1 MNRFV
6 TVAFLFGAGIA
17 TVLVIALI
25 FKSPSS
31 KDSSRPITQET
42 NPHTSNRQDPSDFT
56 IPVSG
61 YVDVALPDSLQEKW
75 RTKIGKS
82 SLDGTVVLSGSLL
95 YAADS
100 TGTIHAI
107 SATNGKVFWS
117 KKFSEDSFVGSPAVQ
132 ENHLWCA
139 TGEGLACIDLSTH
152 SKTWSATIPSMVPG
166 SLGLAAKANGDLIA
180 IIGAKDGQIRG
191 YDAKTGNE
199 LWAYETGDSE
209 NGINGSIRISNGYA
223 LAAGCDSTLH
233 VVDIETGKARHQV
246 PLGSPCGGSVG
257 ADWPMAIV
265 GTHAAGICAIDMNK
279 GKTLWDGKGE
289 GQDLFA
295 TPAIAD
301 DLVVMSGRGGIIFG
315 LDRKSGNDRWQLP
328 AEGEVQ
334 GCILIAGDTIL
345 VGDLAG
351 TLQLIS
357 RKEGKLLSSYSVGS
371 SILASPILGPDAFY
385 VTGSGGTIVAFK
397 R

>member
-17 TVLVIALI
+17 TALVITLI
-25 FKSPSS
+25 LKSPSS
-31 KDSSRPITQET
+31 KVSSGQPKQEIKTPTTKPLDSSDLTV
-42 NPHTSNRQDPSDFT
+42 
-56 IPVSG
+56 PVSG
-61 YVDVALPDSLQEKW
+61 YVDVTLPESLQEKW
-75 RTKIGKS
+75 RTKLGKG
-82 SLDGTVVLSGSLL
+82 SLGGSVALSGSLL
-95 YAADS
+95 YAADES
-100 TGTIHAI
+100 GTIHAI
-107 SATNGKVFWS
+107 SASSGKIFWS
-117 KKFSEDSFVGSPAVQ
+117 EKVSEVGFVGSPSVQ
-132 ENHLWCA
+132 GNHLWCA
-139 TGEGLACIDLSTH
+139 TTEGLACIDLSTH

-180 IIGAKDGQIRG
+180 VIGAKDGQIRG

-209 NGINGSIRISNGYA
+209 NGINGSIRISYGYA

-265 GTHAAGICAIDMNK
+265 GTHEAGICAIDMK
-279 GKTLWDGKGE
+279 QGKTLWEGKGE

-295 TPAIAD
+295 TPAIAHN
-301 DLVVMSGRGGIIFG
+301 LVVMSGRSGTIFG
-315 LDRKSGNDRWQLP
+315 LDRTSGKELWQLP

-334 GCILIAGDTIL
+334 GSILIAGDKIL

-357 RKEGKLLSSYSVGS
+357 RAEGKLLSSYSVGS
-371 SILASPILGPDAFY
+371 SILAGPVIGPDAFY
-385 VTGSGGTIVAFK
+385 VTGSGGTIVAF
-397 R
+397 RR